1 MNPEFGTLDPEVA
14 EAVMTAETT
23 AENLGT
29 PKVVGKGV
37 YLELV
42 LPDNSQTTQ
51 VIFTPAGQDEKG
63 KTVPMTIVY
72 RTVSKWSPRKQWR
85 VNIVRISEP
94 DITPENKVEEMT
106 NQVSRWLERQLAYGG
121 AGISLR
127 EKPIVFEITNIDL
140 TDVSEWKAPA
150 SALRRITKART
161 ALNFPTDLYA
171 N

>member
-23 AENLGT
+23 AENLGA

-63 KTVPMTIVY
+63 KPVPMTIVY
-72 RTVSKWSPRKQWR
+72 RTVSKW
-85 VNIVRISEP
+85 
-94 DITPENKVEEMT
+94 
-106 NQVSRWLERQLAYGG
+106 
-121 AGISLR
+121 
-127 EKPIVFEITNIDL
+127 
-140 TDVSEWKAPA
+140 
-150 SALRRITKART
+150 
-161 ALNFPTDLYA
+161 
-171 N
+171 